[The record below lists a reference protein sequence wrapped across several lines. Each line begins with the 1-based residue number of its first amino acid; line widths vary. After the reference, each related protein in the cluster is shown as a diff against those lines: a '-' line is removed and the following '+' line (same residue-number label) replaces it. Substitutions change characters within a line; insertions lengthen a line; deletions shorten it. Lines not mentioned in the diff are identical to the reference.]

1 MLNNKEEIMYSDMVG
16 NTSRSSSHFSEFVP
30 NEEMKNFYRHEF
42 QNNRGD
48 IYSPKEA
55 DLAVTHSNSKDATNS
70 MASSKLTYGI
80 KADSMLQFGPSQN
93 KKGYQGPHYPSNQ
106 Q

>member
-1 MLNNKEEIMYSDMVG
+1 MVG

-42 QNNRGD
+42 QSNRGD

-80 KADSMLQFGPSQN
+80 KADSMLQSGPGQN
-93 KKGYQGPHYPSNQ
+93 KKGYQGSHYPSNQ